1 MSSDRQVEMVF
12 ADGDSETF
20 TGVVGFPWE
29 YREFWCINVNG
40 ETLYF
45 PQKNLNYWRE
55 IDHSLNRTA
64 VR

>member
-12 ADGDSETF
+12 ADGDSQVF
-20 TGVVGFPWE
+20 SGVVGFPWE
-29 YREFWCINVNG
+29 YREFWCLNSGG

-45 PQKNLNYWRE
+45 PQASLHYWRE